1 MIPYNKPS
9 IIGNELSYIKE
20 AIETGKLSGDGPF
33 TFKCHKF
40 FEEKYNFPKVF
51 LTTSCTH
58 ALEISALLAGIKP
71 GDEVIMPSYTFVSTA
86 NAFVLRGAKIVF
98 ADCEEQTPNID
109 AGKLEELI
117 NERTKAVVVV
127 HYSGVACDM
136 DVINALAKKHNL
148 FVIEDAAHAID
159 SFYKGKPL
167 GSFGQFS
174 AFSFHETKNIVAG
187 EGGMFVINDLSF
199 KNRTEIIREKGT
211 NRSSFYRGEVDKYGW
226 IDIGSSYL
234 PSELIAAFLYGQL
247 ELIDKIQNK
256 RKEIWNEY
264 YQGLQTLEEAGLL
277 KLPYIHPYATN
288 NGHIFYLLCKSL
300 QERTEFIDFMKA
312 KAVSVVFH
320 YLPLH
325 SSPYY
330 KDKHDGREL
339 PNADRYSD
347 CLVRLPLFYELTKTE
362 ISYIVNC
369 IKEFYLN

>member
-1 MIPYNKPS
+1 
-9 IIGNELSYIKE
+9 
-20 AIETGKLSGDGPF
+20 
-33 TFKCHKF
+33 
-40 FEEKYNFPKVF
+40 
-51 LTTSCTH
+51 
-58 ALEISALLAGIKP
+58 
-71 GDEVIMPSYTFVSTA
+71 
-86 NAFVLRGAKIVF
+86 
-98 ADCEEQTPNID
+98 
-109 AGKLEELI
+109 
-117 NERTKAVVVV
+117 
-127 HYSGVACDM
+127 M

>member
-40 FEEKYNFPKVF
+40 FEEKYDFPKVF

-247 ELIDKIQNK
+247 EVIDKIQNK